1 MKIQN
6 CLLALTVTVCLLTGC
21 APTAAV
27 TVETSTQAA
36 PTTVDAAVPTG
47 TAQENAVL
55 FSDSGITA
63 SRLDGL
69 EIDGTAL
76 TVTQPGTYSL
86 SGQCSDGS
94 VKVQK
99 GTTGVTLV
107 LNGLELCGGGTA
119 AIVCAKSTQV
129 TIEAAA
135 GTENT
140 LSDTESNNDETGSA
154 EAENAV
160 IKCKDGSQV
169 TLCGT
174 GRLNIQANGK
184 NGIRS
189 GASTQEEG
197 DASLTVKNLTL
208 NISAPVNDA
217 VNAEAELHVESG
229 TIAIEAGD
237 DALHCDGALT
247 VGADN
252 TDGPAITISAC
263 YEGLEGATVDIYSG
277 NISIQATD
285 DCVNAANSQLTGYD
299 FQLNIHGG
307 TIIAY
312 TTAGDGFDSNGSMT
326 ISGGTVAVWTAS
338 VSDNQPLDAD
348 GTVTISGGTVL
359 AAGGSGGMGM
369 NLNAV
374 QPCVIFT
381 AQTQSGMERAEK
393 MVQAGLL
400 TKDAAFSI
408 LDSQGKTLFDASA
421 QCGAGFLLFSSGS
434 LTEGEG
440 CTLSSGGTETTG
452 QVQAG
457 SVSTGRGG
465 MGGMGFRGDI
475 PSDGGFRQDSGEKP
489 DNRGFRPG
497 TKPDEAEQNGG
508 KNAST

>member
-1 MKIQN
+1 MKMQN
-6 CLLALTVTVCLLTGC
+6 CLIALTVTVCLLTGC
-21 APTAAV
+21 APTAAAA
-27 TVETSTQAA
+27 VETNTQAA
-36 PTTVDAAVPTG
+36 PVETAVASTG
-47 TAQENAVL
+47 TATENAVL

-174 GRLNIQANGK
+174 GKLNIQANGK

-197 DASLTVKNLTL
+197 DASLTVRDLTL

-217 VNAEAELHVESG
+217 VNAEAELRVESG
-229 TIAIEAGD
+229 TVAIEAGD

-247 VGADN
+247 VGAEN

-285 DCVNAANSQLTGYD
+285 DCVNAASSQLTGYD
-299 FQLNIHGG
+299 FALNIHGG
-307 TIIAY
+307 TVIAY

-326 ISGGTVAVWTAS
+326 ISGGTVAVWTANTA
-338 VSDNQPLDAD
+338 DNQPLDAD
-348 GTVTISGGTVL
+348 GTVTISGGTVV

-381 AQTQSGMERAEK
+381 AQSGMEK
-393 MVQAGLL
+393 MGQAGLL

-434 LTEGEG
+434 LVEGES
-440 CTLSSGGTETTG
+440 CALSSGGTETTG

-457 SVSTGRGG
+457 TVSTGMGG

-475 PSDGGFRQDSGEKP
+475 PSDGGFRQNDGEKP
-489 DNRGFRPG
+489 DNKGFRPG
-497 TKPDEAEQNGG
+497 TKPDGAEQNGG